1 MKTHFITVDVYAGY
15 SDTPPRYRVFVDGE
29 LLTERDFIWAPHEVF
44 IRENIVVNL
53 EPGQHKLL
61 VEQVGTNGII
71 RAKNVR
77 VDEQSVLTWF
87 TTTE

>member
-1 MKTHFITVDVYAGY
+1 MREYKLTADVYASW
-15 SDTPPRYRVFVDGE
+15 SDEPPRYRVFVDGE
-29 LLTERDFIWAPHEVF
+29 LMTERDFVWQGHEIY

-77 VDEQSVLTWF
+77 GIRNEYN
-87 TTTE
+87 